1 MERITE
7 YLSHIRRTMKLHES
21 LLKTICGRYGLTLVE
36 AQVVSFLHN
45 NPTQDT
51 AGDIVELRMLSK
63 GNVSQAVERLI
74 QKSMLARSP
83 DAADRRK
90 IHLRLLAASAPVTK
104 EIDAL
109 QEQFHAAVF
118 QGLSPEEYAQFEALN
133 RRVIKNVERAAQKKT
148 PENDG
153 E

>member
-1 MERITE
+1 MAQITE

-21 LLKTICGRYGLTLVE
+21 LLKTICERYHLTLVE
-36 AQVVSFLHN
+36 AQVVSFLYN
-45 NPTQDT
+45 NPTKDT

-104 EIDAL
+104 EIDVL

-118 QGLSPEEYAQFEALN
+118 QGLSPEEYRQFEALN
-133 RRVIKNVERAAQKKT
+133 SRVMKNIERAARKKA
-148 PENDG
+148 PENGG